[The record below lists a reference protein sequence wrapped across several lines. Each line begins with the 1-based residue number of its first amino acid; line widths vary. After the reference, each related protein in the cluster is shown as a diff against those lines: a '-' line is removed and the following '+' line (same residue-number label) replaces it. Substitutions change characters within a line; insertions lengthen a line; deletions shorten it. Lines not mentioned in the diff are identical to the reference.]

1 MIKNSIGSNE
11 FQGLARSTKGKNKIE
26 GPTVKAP
33 KFNKKAKQKLTGIV
47 FFSQKT
53 PSNSFLVICSI
64 FRAVR

>member
-33 KFNKKAKQKLTGIV
+33 KFNKKAKQKLIPYGNESPQRRNSGI
-47 FFSQKT
+47 S
-53 PSNSFLVICSI
+53 
-64 FRAVR
+64 